1 MTQRKSSCWD
11 GRIIWYGE
19 YSIMDI
25 LFDVGVSIVYN
36 WLLLI
41 GVLIGCIVAANNKK
55 GMPFL
60 WIGCAIQA
68 VAVFGTVIGM
78 RRDGLT
84 TTGILC
90 IVNYLV
96 LTGLAFLLI
105 DSIQDKAEKRTMN
118 KVQMSDG
125 LNSNAADIV
134 EDSCSSEDKS
144 NFEQP
149 ATEAPNNAAE
159 SICVPDEI
167 RKFKGLLDD
176 GIITQEEFDAKKKQL
191 LGL

>member
-1 MTQRKSSCWD
+1 
-11 GRIIWYGE
+11 
-19 YSIMDI
+19 MDI

-105 DSIQDKAEKRTMN
+105 DSIQDKAEKRD
-118 KVQMSDG
+118 SLPYDIDG
-125 LNSNAADIV
+125 IPDIKIPPTILYFYKQT
-134 EDSCSSEDKS
+134 SED
-144 NFEQP
+144 FLLFIFY
-149 ATEAPNNAAE
+149 
-159 SICVPDEI
+159 ICRFCYI
-167 RKFKGLLDD
+167 RTNILEL
-176 GIITQEEFDAKKKQL
+176 
-191 LGL
+191 